1 MPAQLRYKNTFPC
14 NPSAARLAR
23 KALVAFARAWLKGA
37 DSTDFES
44 AVGEALANAIE
55 HGKCSIVTVECWYDR
70 QKLVAEIR
78 QNGFGFEPP
87 TAHAPQQ
94 GSSRG
99 YGLFIMR
106 TVMDHV
112 EFLENGT
119 RVRLIKRAS

>member
-1 MPAQLRYKNTFPC
+1 MPAHPRYKSTFPC
-14 NPSAARLAR
+14 SPSAAREAR
-23 KALVAFARAWLKGA
+23 KAVAAFARTWLKGA

-55 HGKCSIVTVECWYDR
+55 HGKCSIVTVDCWFDR
-70 QKLVAEIR
+70 QKLVAEIQ
-78 QNGFGFEPP
+78 QNGFGFEPA
-87 TAHAPQQ
+87 TVHAPQR

-106 TVMDHV
+106 AVMDHV

-119 RVRLIKRAS
+119 RVRLVKRA